1 MQLPARRLLGIHD
14 ILQLASQNTR
24 RSAQHAGTRDLSA
37 QTRTA
42 GRWDAKP
49 QNQAHTHANIKR
61 LRCAHRRKEVRNG
74 CAEKQRSPR
83 CTCDVLMA
91 LFKFSGFCS
100 PQQAQGAG
108 LARARMVFV
117 RRNPGPR
124 RAKFHSSKHCRQG
137 QRRALKH
144 GSHIST
150 RKTRTATPG
159 IERQRQNLNISI
171 PNLALVRC
179 FVTIVGSSL
188 LLWSSLCGRTARR
201 TQLTS
206 RRSSAQARCHLYSPS
221 HPLSPPS
228 TLSLLLSKPRFAQK
242 QICA

>member
-24 RSAQHAGTRDLSA
+24 GPAQHAGTRDLSA

-42 GRWDAKP
+42 RRWDAKP
-49 QNQAHTHANIKR
+49 HSQAHTHANIKR
-61 LRCAHRRKEVRNG
+61 LRCAHRGKEIRNG
-74 CAEKQRSPR
+74 CAEKQRSLR

-100 PQQAQGAG
+100 TQQAQGAG

-117 RRNPGPR
+117 RRNRGTM
-124 RAKFHSSKHCRQG
+124 RAMFHSSSHDRQG
-137 QRRALKH
+137 HRRALAH

-159 IERQRQNLNISI
+159 IERQRQNFNISI

-201 TQLTS
+201 AQLTN
-206 RRSSAQARCHLYSPS
+206 RRSSAQARCHLQMQ
-221 HPLSPPS
+221 LWTRLQDNQPPPYAPC
-228 TLSLLLSKPRFAQK
+228 TKK
-242 QICA
+242 